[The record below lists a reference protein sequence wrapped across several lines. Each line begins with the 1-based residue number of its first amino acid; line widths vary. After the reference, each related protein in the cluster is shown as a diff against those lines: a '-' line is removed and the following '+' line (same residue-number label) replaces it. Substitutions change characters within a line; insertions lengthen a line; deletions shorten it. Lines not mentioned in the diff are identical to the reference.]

1 VSSVVVVTERCLVCP
16 PQGALFINEGK
27 CRVVQRNMA
36 FKDGVAHGI
45 DCLLTPP
52 SLCEGRFAGPLQYR
66 VWKSLKGSLYPGTA
80 AHLQRHYPV

>member
-1 VSSVVVVTERCLVCP
+1 MSSVVVVTERCLVCP

-52 SLCEGRFAGPLQYR
+52 SLGGRCDERTSFEVEVGGPDSPGGPL
-66 VWKSLKGSLYPGTA
+66 SA
-80 AHLQRHYPV
+80 